1 MVHGEGISNIVQ
13 MEDEEVS
20 KMAEIRGL
28 KDEVGWKMEEQAL
41 RY

>member
-1 MVHGEGISNIVQ
+1 VVHGEGISNIVQ

-28 KDEVGWKMEEQAL
+28 KDEVGSMRDEV
-41 RY
+41 

>member
-13 MEDEEVS
+13 MEDEVVS

-28 KDEVGWKMEEQAL
+28 KDEVGSMRDEV
-41 RY
+41 